1 MAQLNIVSPDNYPIW
16 FNGKVINEAVFCDE
30 FLETH
35 ALVYTE
41 NSFFTPD
48 GKLTDLNR
56 LKTEVFGLIEPFIC
70 TNVDKTC
77 IISTRTQVSNSTSS
91 SAIAANALHW
101 R

>member
-1 MAQLNIVSPDNYPIW
+1 MAQANIVSPDNYPVW

-56 LKTEVFGLIEPFIC
+56 LKAEVFELIEPLSALTWTKSWI
-70 TNVDKTC
+70 
-77 IISTRTQVSNSTSS
+77 TSS
-91 SAIAANALHW
+91 SY
-101 R
+101 